1 MINPAKPE
9 SDCWSDDSDSDK
21 KSVSFSNTIAST
33 YATSDDSVST
43 SGHEIEADCL
53 HHLYCQYNE
62 TSSPHDRVPLT
73 LKINELAQ
81 IYPGLMEFQS
91 LELSPCSWMAV
102 AWYPIYQIPVTR
114 NVKELSAYFITY
126 HTLSSFQAYDANLLA
141 TVSDAHNMGG
151 LPGLLCPCRMQ
162 GLHST
167 ISENNDKFQCID
179 TLGKDHGSKTLERDE
194 SKGEM
199 ALPPFAAATYKM
211 HGELW
216 TTPETSDKEKIG
228 FYLNAANS
236 WLKHRKFRHH
246 DFISSY
252 LVGN

>member
-1 MINPAKPE
+1 MFI
-9 SDCWSDDSDSDK
+9 DHIC
-21 KSVSFSNTIAST
+21 
-33 YATSDDSVST
+33 
-43 SGHEIEADCL
+43 
-53 HHLYCQYNE
+53 NE
-62 TSSPHDRVPLT
+62 MLDQ
-73 LKINELAQ
+73 INELAQ

-126 HTLSSFQAYDANLLA
+126 HTLSSF
-141 TVSDAHNMGG
+141 
-151 LPGLLCPCRMQ
+151 Q

>member
-1 MINPAKPE
+1 MYTDLFWFSRLGIGCTAKPE

-126 HTLSSFQAYDANLLA
+126 HTLSSFQ
-141 TVSDAHNMGG
+141 
-151 LPGLLCPCRMQ
+151 

>member
-1 MINPAKPE
+1 MVSCNTILHPYQLSKYILGNPMINPAKPE

-21 KSVSFSNTIAST
+21 KPVSFSNTTAST

-43 SGHEIEADCL
+43 SDHEIEADCL

-62 TSSPHDRVPLT
+62 TSSPHDRVPFT

-81 IYPGLMEFQS
+81 IYPGLMKFQS
-91 LELSPCSWMAV
+91 LELSPYSWMAV

-114 NVKELSAYFITY
+114 NVKELSACFITY
-126 HTLSSFQAYDANLLA
+126 HTLSSFQ
-141 TVSDAHNMGG
+141 G
-151 LPGLLCPCRMQ
+151 LQ
-162 GLHST
+162 ST

-179 TLGKDHGSKTLERDE
+179 TLGKDHGGKTLERDE

-199 ALPPFAAATYKM
+199 ALPPFAVATYKM

-216 TTPETSDKEKIG
+216 TNPETSDKEKIG

-236 WLKHRKFRHH
+236 WLKHRKFQHH
-246 DFISSY
+246 DFNFFISRR
-252 LVGN
+252 